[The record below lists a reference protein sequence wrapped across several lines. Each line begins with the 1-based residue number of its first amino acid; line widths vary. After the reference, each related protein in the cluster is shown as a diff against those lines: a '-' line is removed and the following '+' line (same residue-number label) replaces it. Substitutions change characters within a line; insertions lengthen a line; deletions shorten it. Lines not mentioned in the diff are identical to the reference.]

1 MNSPLRILAIIF
13 FFTALQSSH
22 AQNFPSEIWHDGFTV
37 LIEGDTLK
45 GKIKYDFVNDLIQ
58 IDRRGTLQTYSAR
71 KILYFKIRDEMAK
84 NDRIIYSLPYS
95 VHSDYEVPILF
106 EILYE
111 GKLTLLSREEIVT
124 KETDYGTST
133 NTTTI
138 NSTLEPVVD
147 HFRTNK
153 SDWQKYG
160 KLTSSNGKSTL
171 ELENN

>member
-1 MNSPLRILAIIF
+1 MLNLF
-13 FFTALQSSH
+13 
-22 AQNFPSEIWHDGFTV
+22 
-37 LIEGDTLK
+37 
-45 GKIKYDFVNDLIQ
+45 
-58 IDRRGTLQTYSAR
+58 RGLLCS
-71 KILYFKIRDEMAK
+71 
-84 NDRIIYSLPYS
+84 
-95 VHSDYEVPILF
+95 
-106 EILYE
+106 
-111 GKLTLLSREEIVT
+111 LTLVLMSCTKTVESQLQEYLEFYYPTSGTFYYQIAFEWGDYLIDTGAAIDEDLHADSESYRGYITARPSMEETADGQILKTYLVTPDGEVWITTNRDIPEIKSREEIVT